1 VPDTVINLTAR
12 KGAGGASDLEQAN
25 NVVKS
30 AASAHQWTTRRV
42 AGNKKEDMKFSR
54 NGNE

>member
-1 VPDTVINLTAR
+1 VINLTAR

-25 NVVKS
+25 NVLKS